1 MPVQSCE
8 ENNKPGYNMKIIT
21 KSSVYTNERNIY
33 GKMVGIITNI
43 QIKSDFNELII
54 SYKYKNDR
62 GDTFIEGNYTL
73 NGEDIDTISD
83 EVKGIIDI
91 EYYNLPDRVRLNLK
105 YYGMF
110 IILTSKKFDIKP
122 TDIEIIDTD
131 LFEYK

>member
-1 MPVQSCE
+1 
-8 ENNKPGYNMKIIT
+8 MKIKT
-21 KSSVYTNERNIY
+21 KSSVYSNERNIY

-43 QIKSDFNELII
+43 EIKNNFNDLVI

-62 GDTFIEGNYTL
+62 GDTFVEGIYTL
-73 NGEDIDTISD
+73 NGEEIDTISD

-110 IILTSKKFDIKP
+110 IILTSRKFNIIP

-131 LFEYK
+131 LFEYR

>member
-1 MPVQSCE
+1 
-8 ENNKPGYNMKIIT
+8 MKIIT

-91 EYYNLPDRVRLNLK
+91 EYYNLPDRVRLNLE

-110 IILTSKKFDIKP
+110 IILTSRKFDIKA